1 MSNPTK
7 PKSSTSYKDTAFGIM
22 PRSKVV
28 NLETK
33 AVKKAQEYIVGLSE
47 QKSPITPQLI
57 KDLHRKGFGFIFPD

>member
-1 MSNPTK
+1 
-7 PKSSTSYKDTAFGIM
+7 M